1 MIFVSILF
9 IFILDS
15 TINTA
20 ISFSSG
26 DTYTCYFELL
36 VFAFHVKVSLFK
48 EKRLRNLDSATELKN
63 LIELAKKVNEKA
75 ALLQSQK
82 YEFLTDM
89 TKYITFQRYKLI
101 EGVTEYKA
109 SSLTENLPIFEFG
122 TCSELPKT
130 TPSDI
135 IIVQTI
141 LNSDITAIREDSK
154 TNPSDIIMIS
164 AIKNSA
170 EHDIK
175 KCPLSKAQLPIS
187 VKTFNEDLFKYYA
200 SKGINIYNPKD
211 KAFTDSCFISKHF
224 DFDLTQKYRRQCIF
238 QGYTINST
246 SCTFNEYNLATNM
259 LLFSCKSAGDEISY
273 SLDSAQLP
281 GDVDIDHIDN
291 IPTLCGGDVENI
303 AENIG
308 FWIFLIM
315 YIFIIFFDITLWIG
329 KVRNIVG
336 LNEIEMVNINGDSTN
351 SVIKKSND
359 KFADSENR
367 AIKSDDIHLSVQ
379 PSSRPFCSLLY
390 SNFLSL
396 HPLLSIFHE
405 TFLSPIIFTSWIF
418 LYNVLNLFGFNAL
431 YFNETMLEDRIY
443 DKHRDNFGYP
453 MKTEFEKIMAAISTC
468 IALNLV
474 VRAISLVLY
483 KDANIILEELASK
496 KENSKEVKD
505 YNFVLMIR
513 RIIAGVF
520 MLGLNIFFFYY
531 CVVFCGMYVNAQ
543 YGWFYSGI
551 WSFFW
556 VWVVYAPLYILII
569 TWIESCGNK
578 ICVYYMKRLF
588 IF

>member
-1 MIFVSILF
+1 MIFVSIIF

-15 TINTA
+15 KINSA
-20 ISFSSG
+20 ISSSTG

-36 VFAFHVKVSLFK
+36 VFAFHVKVSLSK
-48 EKRLRNLDSATELKN
+48 EKRFRNLDSASDLKN
-63 LIELAKKVNEKA
+63 LIELAKAVNEKA
-75 ALLQSQK
+75 ASQSQN
-82 YEFLTDM
+82 YEFLIDM
-89 TKYITFQRYKLI
+89 TNYITFQRYKLI

-109 SSLTENLPIFEFG
+109 SSLKENLPIFEFS
-122 TCSELPKT
+122 TCSELPET

-164 AIKNSA
+164 AIKGSA
-170 EHDIK
+170 PHDIK
-175 KCPLSKAQLPIS
+175 KCPLSKVQLPIS

-211 KAFTDSCFISKHF
+211 KAFTDSCFISKNF
-224 DFDLTQKYRRQCIF
+224 DFDLTQEYRRKCVF

-246 SCTFNEYNLATNM
+246 ECTFNEYNLATNM
-259 LLFSCKSAGDEISY
+259 LIFSCNSTGDEISY
-273 SLDSAQLP
+273 SLDASQLP
-281 GDVDIDHIDN
+281 GDVDIDHVDN
-291 IPTLCGGDVENI
+291 IPTLCGGDIENI

-315 YIFIIFFDITLWIG
+315 YIFIILFDITLWIG
-329 KVRNIVG
+329 RVRNIVG
-336 LNEIEMVNINGDSTN
+336 LNEIEMVNINGDSSN

-359 KFADSENR
+359 KSADSENR
-367 AIKSDDIHLSVQ
+367 AIKGEDIHLSVQ
-379 PSSRPFCSLLY
+379 PSSRPFSSLLY

-405 TFLSPIIFTSWIF
+405 TFLSPMIFTSWIF

-468 IALNLV
+468 IALNII
-474 VRAISLVLY
+474 VRAIVLVLY

-505 YNFVLMIR
+505 YNFILMIR

-556 VWVVYAPLYILII
+556 VWVVYAPLYIFII